1 MSTSLGPFGSTVAD
15 LVISRQTSMVCNPDI
30 AAVVVVVLVGGNPA
44 FCFIDS
50 IQHLEQ
56 KFPVASLPKKPQSIL
71 QRVGVAGGFDDDCS
85 DIARVARGDD

>member
-1 MSTSLGPFGSTVAD
+1 MSSSLGHFGSTVAD

-30 AAVVVVVLVGGNPA
+30 AVVVVVVVGGDPA